1 MPTTKILRAGRIR
14 VVLTTRMH
22 EHPNGEVRE
31 RVEMHVPEGDEA
43 NQDFLRYLELKLP
56 GMPKLSRKKTPRR

>member
-1 MPTTKILRAGRIR
+1 MPIAKIRRAGKIR
-14 VVLTTRMH
+14 VVVTTRAI

-43 NQDFLRYLELKLP
+43 NQDFLRYLEGKLP
-56 GMPKLSRKKTPRR
+56 GMPKLSRKKTP